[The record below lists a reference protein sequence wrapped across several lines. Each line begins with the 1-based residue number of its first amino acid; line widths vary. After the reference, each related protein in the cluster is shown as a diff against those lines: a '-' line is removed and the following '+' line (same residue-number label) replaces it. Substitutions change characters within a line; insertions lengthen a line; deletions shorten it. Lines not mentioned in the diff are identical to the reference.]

1 MRTRRLAAEQYVSG
15 VLASDRAT
23 LARTITII
31 ESDLP
36 ADNELSAKIL
46 DALLPYTGK
55 SRRIGVTGVPGVGKS
70 TFLDKIGMHILRER
84 GEKLAVLSI
93 DPSSPVTG
101 GSILGDKTRMERLSM
116 EPNAFIRPSPSRGAL
131 GGVAGRTRESMLVCE
146 AAGFNNIWIETI
158 GVGQSEVAVRSM
170 TDFVLLLLLPGAGDD
185 LQGIKR
191 GILELVDAIAINKAD
206 GSQLERAQMAKA
218 DYESALHLFAPAV
231 GGWTPPVLLCSAQSG
246 SGITQIWECILR
258 HEKFQLEKGLRE
270 EQRRE
275 QALAAMRQLINAE
288 LEIALRRDPEI
299 SQRLPE
305 IEQQVRDGK
314 ITAFAAARMLL
325 SEFHFPRPRTHAGKP
340 NAIKQ
345 N

>member
-1 MRTRRLAAEQYVSG
+1 MCWRVIARPSRGRSRLS
-15 VLASDRAT
+15 RA
-23 LARTITII
+23 IF
-31 ESDLP
+31 P

-46 DALLPYTGK
+46 DALLPHTGK

-131 GGVAGRTRESMLVCE
+131 GGVAGRTRETMLVCE

-158 GVGQSEVAVRSM
+158 GVGQSEVAVRPM

-218 DYESALHLFAPAV
+218 DYESALHLFAPAA
-231 GGWTPPVLLCSAQSG
+231 GGWMPPVLLCSAQTG
-246 SGITQIWECILR
+246 VGMTEIWECILR

-275 QALAAMRQLINAE
+275 QALAAMKQLVSGE
-288 LEIALRRDPEI
+288 LEAALRRDPKIAE
-299 SQRLPE
+299 RLPE